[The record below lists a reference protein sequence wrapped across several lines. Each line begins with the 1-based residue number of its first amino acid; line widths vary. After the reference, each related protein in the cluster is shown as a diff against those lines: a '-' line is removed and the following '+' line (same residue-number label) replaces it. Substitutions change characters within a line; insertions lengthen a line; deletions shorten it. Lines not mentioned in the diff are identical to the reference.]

1 MEKIYGTKQ
10 RQDGLI
16 HIGRTKWVLFYG
28 FGKDDEASESGWEYR
43 HTFDHNPTL
52 SEVKELIISTI
63 NTATQEKIVNGFI
76 WNEKP
81 IYLSAENQLNFAAI
95 ERSGNIP
102 YPLTLKINEQE
113 DGTPIYQTFENASD
127 FVAFSQAASLYVI
140 ETVQSGWVEKD
151 NVDWTVF
158 NLNSSNNEKVD

>member
-16 HIGRTKWVLFYG
+16 HTGRTKWILFYG
-28 FGKDDEASESGWEYR
+28 FGKDDEASERGWEYR
-43 HTFDHNPTL
+43 HTFDHSPTL

-95 ERSGNIP
+95 ERNKNIP

-113 DGTPIYQTFENASD
+113 DGTPIYYTF
-127 FVAFSQAASLYVI
+127 
-140 ETVQSGWVEKD
+140 D
-151 NVDWTVF
+151 NVD
-158 NLNSSNNEKVD
+158 